1 MPTANLLDEDDFT
14 AVPVGPGF
22 NDAIVSDVWRGYW
35 DGVNN
40 RARWLFNRL
49 VPSLLG
55 PALTFD
61 ASAIDSTSDA
71 VHLPAHGIIT
81 DTPVRIGIK
90 SGATIFSIIGSPLP
104 TVAGGLLSSV
114 LFYAI
119 AVDADHLSFAL
130 TSGGAAVDISAIG
143 AGTHYLFQVPQAL
156 HAIMHQAFTMLN
168 GATIPAGPLVTTL
181 AGYFISTLGGALSGE
196 IVLNGAAG
204 RIVNRTTGSPANL
217 PTVGNAD
224 ATVDLSTYP
233 RWRCVDQSANHI
245 LTVTEPTK
253 AGLETQIDR
262 VDYGGGFA
270 MVFKR
275 AQDASTIGRLNAV
288 GALRLQSYDSGD
300 GKGIT
305 WHAAGMGGADQVS

>member
-1 MPTANLLDEDDFT
+1 MPTANLLDEDEFT

-22 NDAIVSDVWRGYW
+22 NDAINSDTWRGYW

-40 RARWLFNRL
+40 RVRWLFNRL

-55 PALTFD
+55 PVITFD

-71 VHLPAHGIIT
+71 VHIPAHGIT
-81 DTPVRIGIK
+81 TNAPVRIGIK
-90 SGATIFSIIGSPLP
+90 SGATIFSIVGSPLP
-104 TVAGGLLSSV
+104 TVAGGLLSSL

-143 AGTHYLFQVPQAL
+143 SGTHYLFQVSQPL
-156 HAIMHQAFTMLN
+156 HALMHQSFTMLN
-168 GATIPAGPLVTTL
+168 GATIPAGTLVATL

-224 ATVDLSTYP
+224 ATVDLSAYP
-233 RWRCVDQSANHI
+233 AWRCPNQGGNHV

-253 AGLETQIDR
+253 AGLCTEIHR
-262 VDYGGGFA
+262 VEYSGGFA
-270 MVFKR
+270 MVLKR
-275 AQDASTIGRLNAV
+275 AQDASTIGRLNEI
-288 GALRLQSYDSGD
+288 GGLRLWSYDSGD
-300 GKGIT
+300 GKGVT